1 MIKAF
6 QLQQE
11 TAAHRVHSE
20 HIEQSSLQLCSDM
33 LSDMRGLEKSVN
45 KIMNVLT
52 IIIIIINEFHRDA
65 SLTKTSGPL
74 V

>member
-11 TAAHRVHSE
+11 TAAHHVHSE
-20 HIEQSSLQLCSDM
+20 HIKQSSLQLCSDM

-52 IIIIIINEFHRDA
+52 LWATAYVMRR
-65 SLTKTSGPL
+65 PL
-74 V
+74 ANVCKAT